1 MGGKQKEKLV
11 AASLG
16 ETSRLAEGKIRRI
29 LSRLE
34 ALSGEGRTLL
44 EKKEGVL

>member
-16 ETSRLAEGKIRRI
+16 ETSRLTEGKIRRI
-29 LSRLE
+29 LSRLG
-34 ALSGEGRTLL
+34 LCLGREGPF
-44 EKKEGVL
+44 